1 MTKEELA
8 QELNGRE
15 YRYEI
20 SREEAEVARENNLVV
35 VFGASDDLIE
45 FRGAIDDELGAFDGD
60 VVYLNR
66 DGIIQNECDNED
78 CPYFAALKTS
88 ALKTSAIKAVWCPHG
103 KDLSWEYYTEIPHAT
118 FYVMD
123 KDKSHF
129 YCRGIVFS
137 MGDVK

>member
-35 VFGASDDLIE
+35 VFGYYDDLVE
-45 FRGAIDDELGAFDGD
+45 FRGAIDRAWCLEGVTVSIDKNGLLENQCE
-60 VVYLNR
+60 Y
-66 DGIIQNECDNED
+66 ED
-78 CPYFAALKTS
+78 CPYFADRTEKAAK
-88 ALKTSAIKAVWCPHG
+88 IEAVWCPP
-103 KDLSWEYYTEIPHAT
+103 DENLSWSYKTEIPHAT
-118 FYVMD
+118 FNVMEGGEI
-123 KDKSHF
+123 

>member
-15 YRYEI
+15 YRMEI
-20 SREEAEVARENNLVV
+20 TREEAKEAKSNNLVV
-35 VFGASDDLIE
+35 VFGASDDLME
-45 FRGAIDDELGAFDGD
+45 FRGAIDDETDAYEGVTVSIDKNGL
-60 VVYLNR
+60 LEN
-66 DGIIQNECDNED
+66 QCDNDE
-78 CPYFAALKTS
+78 CPYFADRTAK
-88 ALKTSAIKAVWCPHG
+88 AAKIKAVWCPHG